1 MTAETPAF
9 FISLCGAR
17 YDGIQ
22 ARCKGQGGDGLV
34 LFTDPVTKTT
44 LCLPESEVTIGNVWR
59 KLQAKRRDYH
69 QAIQNAAR
77 RRRGEGA

>member
-1 MTAETPAF
+1 MSPTTPAF
-9 FISLCGAR
+9 YISLCGAR

-22 ARCKGQGGDGLV
+22 ARINGGPGLV

-44 LCLPESEVTIGNVWR
+44 LCLLESDVTIGNVWR

-69 QAIQNAAR
+69 HAIQNAAR
-77 RRRGEGA
+77 RRRGAGA